1 MFVLCYRLFLLS
13 PRRLCFHLCLFVCLL
28 TRLHK
33 KTTEQNFMKVY
44 EMVEH
49 NTWTNKLDFE

>member
-1 MFVLCYRLFLLS
+1 MLPSIFTFAKKVVFS
-13 PRRLCFHLCLFVCLL
+13 PVSVCLSVN
-28 TRLHK
+28 TITQK